1 MQRFFA
7 SSMGYAN
14 FAVYGMNRNVRK
26 ELQVKARMPPSC
38 GSDCLCLPLLW
49 LCIVVVIACACRLPD
64 GARTHRRSHALQC
77 TAIRERAHARP
88 EYPQH
93 LYEYSA
99 RPEYPQHLYE
109 YSAFAPGGVGVRL
122 PLETCRSESRRA
134 RSGQAARQLGHVA
147 RLEPLRAKGTEL
159 EPRGGRGDTCSAASA
174 SGLRMLK
181 PKLGNSAPA
190 GTACLHA

>member
-38 GSDCLCLPLLW
+38 GSDCLYLPLLW
-49 LCIVVVIACACRLPD
+49 LCIIVVIACACRLPD
-64 GARTHRRSHALQC
+64 GARTHQRSHALQC
-77 TAIRERAHARP
+77 TAIRERAH
-88 EYPQH
+88 
-93 LYEYSA
+93 A

-134 RSGQAARQLGHVA
+134 RSGQAAGQLGHVA
-147 RLEPLRAKGTEL
+147 RLEPLRAKAL
-159 EPRGGRGDTCSAASA
+159 S
-174 SGLRMLK
+174 
-181 PKLGNSAPA
+181 
-190 GTACLHA
+190 